1 MNSSSV
7 TRVRFRR
14 RSDFAMS
21 QPPIEPP
28 QHVVRKRTVSQWA
41 VLLGVWGA
49 GLIVWSIYIIAI
61 VYLFFKFIV

>member
-1 MNSSSV
+1 
-7 TRVRFRR
+7 
-14 RSDFAMS
+14 MS